1 MSQQINLYQPE
12 APPSLRPLL
21 VPVMMVL
28 VVVAVV
34 LAYVQILSSQNNDI
48 RNQILQAEAQLKGER
63 DKLGMLKAKLAE
75 RGDDADVAAQ
85 LAAAKAAAAD
95 SQVIIAKIE
104 SGELGT
110 MDGYSGQLTAL
121 AKTTEDGIWLTGVR
135 IHKGGRDIYLEGRS
149 LDPES
154 VLKYTEKVNRQMAPF
169 GAQIT
174 GIDLTPVTSTGGLSA
189 MAFKLF

>member
-75 RGDDADVAAQ
+75 RGDDSDVAEQ

-174 GIDLTPVTSTGGLSA
+174 GIDLTPVTSASGLSA